1 MIVVDASVALAWCF
15 EDEKHA
21 AALDALDAI
30 AASRGTVPWHWWLE
44 VSNGLLV
51 ARRRRRL
58 RREPAE
64 ILAALAALPLRV
76 DTDAL
81 FAGAGNSVPAL
92 AETHGL
98 SSYDAAYLELALRAG
113 LPLATLDA
121 DLAHAARVAGVALT
135 LSAWQ

>member
-1 MIVVDASVALAWCF
+1 
-15 EDEKHA
+15 
-21 AALDALDAI
+21 
-30 AASRGTVPWHWWLE
+30 

-58 RREPAE
+58 RREPRE

-76 DTDAL
+76 DSDAL
-81 FAGAGNSVPAL
+81 LTGTANSVLAL

-98 SSYDAAYLELALRAG
+98 SSYDAAYLELALRTG

-121 DLAHAARVAGVALT
+121 DLAHAARAAGVALVVT
-135 LSAWQ
+135 A